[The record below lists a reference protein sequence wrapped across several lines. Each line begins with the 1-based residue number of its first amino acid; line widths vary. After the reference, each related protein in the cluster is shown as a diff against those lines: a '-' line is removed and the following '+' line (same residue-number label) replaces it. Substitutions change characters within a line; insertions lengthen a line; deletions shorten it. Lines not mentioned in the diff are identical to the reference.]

1 MNNRLFTSPGA
12 IGRQWAL
19 LIALLFCA
27 GPQAADP
34 AAAQVADELGPFDHA
49 VPDADRRLESIKQAL
64 IDLSLGADLKLAS
77 SAYIDELGV
86 LHESSIVTSHSQV
99 RGVRVLSYLEEAGM
113 STASLEAAMAASE
126 CPVARPGLRREAL
139 ISVSYGDSNT
149 RLGDHYLSEV
159 ATLSQRYISAALSG
173 SQTWYAAPRQH
184 FASGYHRAM
193 SAGGGSRP
201 PYEIQIALRE
211 IQPKFTRSI
220 KGAQDYLNQR
230 SADALFWTGS
240 KIAPLADR
248 QPWPAQL
255 LGYEL
260 RLIDP
265 QLGKVIVTQRGQIEY
280 PSLPRGYDKSQLP
293 PNFINQW
300 AVIAGEFVAQLDT
313 TLQCAPHYYHVRS
326 DGYHARSGS
335 EPMRSSSNMRDV
347 NLEPGHIR
355 INAGTRAGVQPGDQF
370 LLSRTPQVTG
380 QGASLDDID
389 KLVLAE
395 VQEVSP
401 HSATLVAIAG
411 GQGGDIGAIS
421 RETNNFSHYVA
432 IYF

>member
-1 MNNRLFTSPGA
+1 MSNRLFTSPGS
-12 IGRQWAL
+12 IGRQWVL
-19 LIALLFCA
+19 LALLFCA
-27 GPQAADP
+27 GSYAAGESDS
-34 AAAQVADELGPFDHA
+34 FDQA

-113 STASLEAAMAASE
+113 STASLEASMSASA

-139 ISVSYGDSNT
+139 VSVSYGDGNP

-159 ATLSQRYISAALSG
+159 AILSQRYISAALSDT
-173 SQTWYAAPRQH
+173 QTWSATPRQH

-193 SAGGGSRP
+193 SAAGGSRP
-201 PYEIQIALRE
+201 PWEIQIALRE
-211 IQPKFTRSI
+211 TRPEFTRGI
-220 KGAQDYLNQR
+220 KGAQDYLSQR
-230 SADALFWTGS
+230 SVDALFWTSS

-265 QLGKVIVTQRGQIEY
+265 QLGKVMLTQSGQIKY

-293 PNFINQW
+293 PDFIGQW
-300 AVIAGEFVAQLDT
+300 VAIAEEFVAQLDT
-313 TLQCAPHYYHVRS
+313 TLHCAPHYYHVS
-326 DGYHARSGS
+326 PSGYQVSASGNINDKPS
-335 EPMRSSSNMRDV
+335 QS
-347 NLEPGHIR
+347 GQIR

-370 LLSRTPQVTG
+370 LLSRTAQITG

-395 VQEVSP
+395 VKEVSP
-401 HSATLVAIAG
+401 YSATLVAIAG
-411 GQGGDIGAIS
+411 GQGGNIGDIS
-421 RETNNFSHYVA
+421 RATNNFSHYVA

>member
-1 MNNRLFTSPGA
+1 MSKCLFISPA
-12 IGRQWAL
+12 SIARQWVL
-19 LIALLFCA
+19 LALLFCA

-34 AAAQVADELGPFDHA
+34 AAGQAADELGAFDRA

-113 STASLEAAMAASE
+113 SSASLEASMAASE
-126 CPVARPGLRREAL
+126 CPMARPGLRREAL
-139 ISVSYGDSNT
+139 VSVSYGDSNP

-159 ATLSQRYISAALSG
+159 AILSQRYISAALTS
-173 SQTWYAAPRQH
+173 SETWTATPRQH

-193 SAGGGSRP
+193 SASGNSRP
-201 PYEIQIALRE
+201 PWEIQIALRE
-211 IQPKFTRSI
+211 TRQEFTRSI
-220 KGAQDYLNQR
+220 KGAQDYLSQR
-230 SADALFWTGS
+230 SADALSWTSS

-260 RLIDP
+260 RLVDP
-265 QLGKVIVTQRGQIEY
+265 QLGKVMLTQRGQIEY
-280 PSLPRGYDKSQLP
+280 PRLPRGYDKSQLP
-293 PNFINQW
+293 PNFISQW
-300 AVIAGEFVAQLDT
+300 AVIAREFVAQLDT

-326 DGYHARSGS
+326 GGYHARSGS
-335 EPMRSSSNMRDV
+335 EPMRSSGNMSDV
-347 NLEPGHIR
+347 HGESGQIR

-370 LLSRTPQVTG
+370 LLSRTPQITG

-401 HSATLVAIAG
+401 YSATLVAIAG

-421 RETNNFSHYVA
+421 RATNNFSHYVA
-432 IYF
+432 IHF